1 MNGISYIYIPLKVL
15 VQTAPRLDQTS
26 AGSQFFSAR
35 GSPFLRG
42 LELLFICDF
51 TAAVIW
57 LTTGIW
63 HSHIS
68 FIWILDFLILQSDCI
83 GSPWTLYNLGSSY
96 SLVWFNICNL
106 QFLLATAVF
115 GPLAQFCLLTSTLD
129 FHWTWS
135 RLHWLALVFLLFNNF
150 HSQRT
155 IQCH

>member
-1 MNGISYIYIPLKVL
+1 MYIYIQKGFGSNRPTTWPNLSGFAIL
-15 VQTAPRLDQTS
+15 QRPRES
-26 AGSQFFSAR
+26 
-35 GSPFLRG
+35 FLRG

-68 FIWILDFLILQSDCI
+68 FIWILDFLILQSDYI